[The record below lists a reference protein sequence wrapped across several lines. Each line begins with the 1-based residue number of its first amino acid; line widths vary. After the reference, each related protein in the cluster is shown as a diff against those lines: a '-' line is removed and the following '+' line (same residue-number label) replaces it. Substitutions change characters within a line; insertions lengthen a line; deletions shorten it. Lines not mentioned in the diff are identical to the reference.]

1 MHKLGIIV
9 PYRNRPKQLITFKR
23 YIKDFLQS
31 KINNYEIIVVEQAD
45 KQDFNRAKLL
55 NIGFKKAEE
64 LQCDY
69 VVFHDIDMLPVEVD
83 YTYSDI
89 PLHMVTELDLPEG
102 ISRTLFDEYFG
113 GVTLFPSHIFKQ
125 INGYSNQYYGWGF
138 EDDDLL
144 LRCQE
149 NFVKLDSKKVI
160 QKSKDGCALK
170 FNGDDSYIAVPNIF
184 NSLRDFT
191 IFGSFEISTIKNK
204 DGQVTDE
211 LSIFSIPG
219 FDTTFTYNSFKNFTF
234 QFWKYNKDSIAITSK
249 HYPEG
254 SYNFT
259 VTICNKEEPKK
270 ITLYINGE
278 EIGYSYYDKLMNI
291 GKEKYFYLGT
301 GNPQRETKNNFFHGL
316 IDSFAVYGRKLSNEE
331 ILQISSNKVYSLFN
345 FDSYK
350 DLKLYYDAKGK
361 KDTQVIDLSGY
372 SNHGYAHNVGLART
386 SRVDSI
392 DIPIPHRRN
401 GKYKVLPH
409 DENGY
414 KEGYWVN
421 WNSRKNQIRYYEK
434 FYKNRSEYKSDG
446 LTRMKYKIKRE
457 TSENNYHHIEA
468 QL

>member
-1 MHKLGIIV
+1 
-9 PYRNRPKQLITFKR
+9 
-23 YIKDFLQS
+23 
-31 KINNYEIIVVEQAD
+31 
-45 KQDFNRAKLL
+45 
-55 NIGFKKAEE
+55 
-64 LQCDY
+64 
-69 VVFHDIDMLPVEVD
+69 
-83 YTYSDI
+83 
-89 PLHMVTELDLPEG
+89 
-102 ISRTLFDEYFG
+102 
-113 GVTLFPSHIFKQ
+113 
-125 INGYSNQYYGWGF
+125 
-138 EDDDLL
+138 
-144 LRCQE
+144 
-149 NFVKLDSKKVI
+149 
-160 QKSKDGCALK
+160 
-170 FNGDDSYIAVPNIF
+170 
-184 NSLRDFT
+184 
-191 IFGSFEISTIKNK
+191 
-204 DGQVTDE
+204 
-211 LSIFSIPG
+211 
-219 FDTTFTYNSFKNFTF
+219 
-234 QFWKYNKDSIAITSK
+234 
-249 HYPEG
+249 
-254 SYNFT
+254 
-259 VTICNKEEPKK
+259 
-270 ITLYINGE
+270 
-278 EIGYSYYDKLMNI
+278 MNI